1 MRKLTL
7 FVLTII
13 LAACTGASEYDQ
25 NLAKWQAADISHY
38 RFELFIGCF
47 CPFAEDMPLTVEVLN
62 GEIVSITRADGSP
75 VEATDPSRGVYESYA
90 TIDRLF
96 AELKADLSG
105 EADEVVVT
113 YDPTYGFPVNIS
125 IDQIKEAID
134 DELSLQV
141 SSFEILE

>member
-1 MRKLTL
+1 MKKITL
-7 FVLTII
+7 ILLTII

-25 NLAKWQAADISHY
+25 NLAKWQAVDVSHY
-38 RFELFIGCF
+38 RYDLFIGCF

-62 GEIVSITRADGSP
+62 GEIVSITSADGSP

-96 AELKADLSG
+96 AELETDLSG

-113 YDPTYGFPVNIS
+113 YDPTYGFPVNIA

-141 SSFEILE
+141 SNFEILE

>member
-1 MRKLTL
+1 MRKITL

-13 LAACTGASEYDQ
+13 LAACNGASEYDQ

-38 RFELFIGCF
+38 RYELFIGCF

-62 GEIVSITRADGSP
+62 GEIVSITSADGSP
-75 VEATDPSRGVYESYA
+75 VEATNPSLEVYESYA
-90 TIDRLF
+90 TIDLLF
-96 AELKADLSG
+96 AELETDLSG

-113 YDPTYGFPVNIS
+113 YDPTYGFPENIA
-125 IDQIKEAID
+125 IDRIKEAID

-141 SSFEILE
+141 SNFEVLE